1 MCSTENKETRLEK
14 TLGSVRAT
22 DKGRQNKREQKNTKP
37 KKKRKGLHKGRKG
50 DFKGFIIC
58 EFASSWTI
66 GRKFAKYEQG
76 GKGRKTKNNVRAYII
91 HILARKGIKGG
102 ISFCS
107 LTQSLYLCITAKR
120 ASKKQAPKTGI

>member
-1 MCSTENKETRLEK
+1 MCSTENKETRLGK

-37 KKKRKGLHKGRKG
+37 KKKRKGLHKGRKR
-50 DFKGFIIC
+50 DFKGFIFC

-76 GKGRKTKNNVRAYII
+76 GKGRKTKNNEDKEGDEGII
-91 HILARKGIKGG
+91 N
-102 ISFCS
+102 S
-107 LTQSLYLCITAKR
+107 
-120 ASKKQAPKTGI
+120 

>member
-1 MCSTENKETRLEK
+1 MCSTENKETRQRK

-22 DKGRQNKREQKNTKP
+22 DKGRQNKRKQKNTKP

-66 GRKFAKYEQG
+66 GANSQNMSKVEKEGKQRITRIRKEITVFQI
-76 GKGRKTKNNVRAYII
+76 AY
-91 HILARKGIKGG
+91 
-102 ISFCS
+102 
-107 LTQSLYLCITAKR
+107 
-120 ASKKQAPKTGI
+120 

>member
-14 TLGSVRAT
+14 TPGSVRAT

-66 GRKFAKYEQG
+66 GRKFANYEQG
-76 GKGRKTKNNVRAYII
+76 GKEGKQRRTRRRKEMRG
-91 HILARKGIKGG
+91 L
-102 ISFCS
+102 
-107 LTQSLYLCITAKR
+107 
-120 ASKKQAPKTGI
+120 

>member
-1 MCSTENKETRLEK
+1 MCSTENKETRLGK
-14 TLGSVRAT
+14 TQGSVRAT
-22 DKGRQNKREQKNTKP
+22 DKGRRNKREQKNTKP

-76 GKGRKTKNNVRAYII
+76 GKGRKTKNNEDKEGKQRRTRKRKEITVFQIAY
-91 HILARKGIKGG
+91 
-102 ISFCS
+102 
-107 LTQSLYLCITAKR
+107 
-120 ASKKQAPKTGI
+120 